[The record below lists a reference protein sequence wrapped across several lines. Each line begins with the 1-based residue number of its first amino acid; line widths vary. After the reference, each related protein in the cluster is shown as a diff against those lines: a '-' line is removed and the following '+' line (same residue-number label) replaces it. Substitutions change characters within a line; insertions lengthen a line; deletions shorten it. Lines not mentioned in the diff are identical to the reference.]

1 MLPREGRCLIFVSG
15 QDGWVQAAFCI
26 PGARWHRRV
35 RAVPASPAPRE
46 HAGALVVALP
56 CRKSRGQV
64 CHCRQMCVCACP
76 RGGEAGRSCA
86 CLLALGQGELAMVE
100 QTWEEWDGPD
110 PGYGV
115 NGAPSSLY
123 FWNLEF
129 FGALG
134 ERSNSMW
141 CQALSDE
148 KSGRERERKRCWF
161 MDAFMCLFIYTFIC
175 VS

>member
-1 MLPREGRCLIFVSG
+1 M
-15 QDGWVQAAFCI
+15 
-26 PGARWHRRV
+26 GAGSFLH
-35 RAVPASPAPRE
+35 
-46 HAGALVVALP
+46 
-56 CRKSRGQV
+56 
-64 CHCRQMCVCACP
+64 P
-76 RGGEAGRSCA
+76 RGTMAQKGKGSASQPSPTGACWSPGGGLALQKISWAGLSLPADVCLCLSEWRRGWREL

-100 QTWEEWDGPD
+100 QAWEEWDGPD